1 MNIDFKNKR
10 TIALLVTTGTL
21 LVLTSAI
28 LAFIFLI
35 PEKKIEIPDFL
46 NKTKLEVETW
56 MFDNDLTEERVTLTY
71 EYNETVEKDIVVSQS
86 IVAGEKLKKDE
97 LLSITLSNGFD
108 PELVV
113 TLPDFT
119 GMTYENINQWFI
131 DNKFSDV
138 TYEYIPDEKI
148 QKDIFIKSNLATNE
162 AHRNEVI
169 VISIS
174 VGTESVGVD
183 ITMPDFADYTKAN
196 IQAWGKTNNMA
207 ITFKNEASDKVA
219 ANKVISQSPKAG
231 EATKTGEK
239 VTVTISTGKGI
250 TAIKFDGK
258 TKKDVDAWAKTNS
271 IKITYV
277 DAYDSKVAS
286 GTVITNKPNS
296 GTIAANSTMT
306 VTVSIGKPSIDNYT
320 NKSIASFQT
329 YIDGLNKNSA
339 NLKLTITEVQSTST
353 PGTILKQTINGN
365 VVSAA
370 TTVDTGTTIVVEVAK
385 TKSTTVENKAGTT
398 EANFK
403 TYVTGLGLV
412 VGTKTERYSSTVA
425 SGLIIS
431 NDTGAKAAGATIN
444 YVLSKG
450 AYSPTAASFDGKTEA
465 EGNSLISSAVNQGA
479 GNWTITYYQY
489 LYNDTIASGK
499 TYGCSIK
506 GTSVACYVSLGPNTS
521 RTVESKINTDEASF
535 RTYITNLGLVPVKT
549 GSDYSSTVAA
559 GNILWNQT
567 GPFTVGNQVK
577 YTISDGVK
585 PVATA
590 TVPSYSLQILSGGSY
605 AISQQNVRSSFSSFT
620 NLKFVE
626 VVDNDPSISDG
637 HIKSISEQPG
647 AVIPVD
653 KQITIEIVKR

>member
-21 LVLTSAI
+21 LVLTAAI
-28 LAFIFLI
+28 LAFIFLV

-71 EYNETVEKDIVVSQS
+71 EYNETIEKDSVVSQS

-119 GMTYENINQWFI
+119 GMTFENINQWFI

-148 QKDIFIKSNLATNE
+148 QKDIFIKSNLTTNE

-385 TKSTTVENKAGTT
+385 TKSTTVDNKAGTT

-450 AYSPTAASFDGKTEA
+450 TYSPTAASFDGKTEA

-521 RTVESKINTDEASF
+521 RTVDSKINTDEASF
-535 RTYITNLGLVPVKT
+535 KTYITNLGLVPVKT
-549 GSDYSSTVAA
+549 GSDYSSTVTA